1 MMNVRL
7 SSTCC
12 VTEYNEAEWEFIDT
26 LPKEAQ
32 TKISIGMATPY
43 DYGYKAD

>member
-1 MMNVRL
+1 MMNIWL
-7 SSTCC
+7 SENCC
-12 VTEYNEAEWEFIDT
+12 VTEYNEAEWEFIDA

-32 TKISIGMATPY
+32 RKINMGLATPY

>member
-12 VTEYNEAEWEFIDT
+12 VTEYNEAEWEFIDA
-26 LPKEAQ
+26 LPKEMQ
-32 TKISIGMATPY
+32 RKITMGLATPY

>member
-1 MMNVRL
+1 MMNVWL
-7 SSTCC
+7 SENCC
-12 VTEYNEAEWEFIDT
+12 VTEYNEEEWDYIDT

-32 TKISIGMATPY
+32 RKIAIGLATPY